1 MFRVLVV
8 DDDKNTRFFIKEAL
22 ELENYKVFTACNGE
36 EALEI
41 YDKEYIDVV
50 IVDIMMPKMDGY
62 EFTKELRSVNKD
74 VIILM
79 ISAKQ
84 LSEDRIKGFKAGIDD
99 YLSKPI
105 DVEELLLR
113 IKLLLNRINGV
124 GNKKLVIGNVTVD
137 YDSFTV
143 SGYGEVQELPQKE
156 FLLLYKLL
164 SSPNKIF
171 TKIQLMDEIW
181 GLECDTGWETVV
193 VHIGRLR
200 KRFENY
206 SEFKIE
212 NVRGLGYKAV
222 ITNEKKN

>member
-8 DDDKNTRFFIKEAL
+8 DDDKNIRFFIKEAL
-22 ELENYKVFTACNGE
+22 ELENYKVFTARNGE
-36 EALEI
+36 EALDI

-50 IVDIMMPKMDGY
+50 IVDIMMPIMDGY

-105 DVEELLLR
+105 DIEELLIRMKVHLR
-113 IKLLLNRINGV
+113 RINGA
-124 GNKKLVIGNVTVD
+124 GDKKLVIGDVIVD

-143 SGYGEVQELPQKE
+143 TKGDDVQELPQKE

-193 VHIGRLR
+193 VHVGRLR

-222 ITNEKKN
+222 ISNEK